1 MISIELTHDELVLV
15 RNALHAF
22 MSDFGHK
29 EHDIVAQLRAILH
42 KVEQPAPVTD

>member
-15 RNALHAF
+15 RNALHA
-22 MSDFGHK
+22 FGHK